1 MRQLRFVLLLRRVGL
16 TTTAGLLMGWA
27 GMGAAQAEGLSLEQ
41 VLERGLTHSASLEA
55 ADQRV
60 RRDGAVVELNR
71 SLRQPRLSL
80 VASASYTQIGTSVG
94 VLTSLPTLGDLSL
107 SLSNGGY
114 AVLQNSFANAGAI
127 FELNLLPLRLNA
139 LVDASRAQ
147 VESSRASRAENER
160 QTRFALASAYHQ
172 LQLSQALIPVWQEA
186 LKASSALLKD
196 ARAFRQAGL
205 AARIDELRS
214 RALQA
219 SDARGLAQA
228 QASLAQDQTR
238 LRVLLAL
245 PSSEPLLASDPIG
258 GQPAWP
264 LDLAT
269 TEARALQERPLLEA
283 LRQQQQVQRQQARA
297 SRAQLLPSITLLAG
311 AGLSSDTL
319 NTPVLSN
326 SVGVSGT
333 VTGSLPTLDTPSSA
347 SGQYYNW
354 GAALLVRQPLLDG
367 GQARAGARV
376 AEREAAVL
384 AADEEMARRQILQV
398 VGETWSALQAAPT
411 AIAAAQAAV
420 VANERALADA
430 RLRYRAMVEPLTETL
445 LVQRDLQA
453 ARASLLTTLTRQ
465 AIDRAVLVRE
475 LGADPP
481 R

>member
-1 MRQLRFVLLLRRVGL
+1 
-16 TTTAGLLMGWA
+16 
-27 GMGAAQAEGLSLEQ
+27 
-41 VLERGLTHSASLEA
+41 
-55 ADQRV
+55 
-60 RRDGAVVELNR
+60 
-71 SLRQPRLSL
+71 
-80 VASASYTQIGTSVG
+80 
-94 VLTSLPTLGDLSL
+94 LSL

-139 LVDASRAQ
+139 LVEASRAQ
-147 VESSRASRAENER
+147 VESSRASRSENER

-228 QASLAQDQTR
+228 KASLAQDQTR

-245 PSSEPLLASDPIG
+245 PSSEPLLASDPI

-297 SRAQLLPSITLLAG
+297 SRAQLLPSLTLLAG

-411 AIAAAQAAV
+411 AIAASQAAV